1 MAGYRAELLS
11 SLGGTGNVS
20 AQELSLIDLC
30 AKDWMILQAI
40 DGYLFEAGFYNKRK
54 RTAYPLTIQ
63 RQTIAD
69 GLTRRLLALGLKKR
83 ARPVQTLSELLNS
96 KPEPAQAVDAGT

>member
-1 MAGYRAELLS
+1 MKQYQTDLLA
-11 SLGGTGNVS
+11 SLGGRDTLS
-20 AQELSLIDLC
+20 AQEITLVEMCGRDWLMLQSIDSYL
-30 AKDWMILQAI
+30 LQA
-40 DGYLFEAGFYNKRK
+40 GLFNKRK

-83 ARPVQTLSELLNS
+83 SRPVKSLNELLS
-96 KPEPAQAVDAGT
+96 GPPEPAQAVDAGT